1 MHQTIDEASDNVLEA
16 LKDLMKFVNGT
27 MGDIDSIAF
36 LVSSVENAKNAVRL
50 DKIIFL
56 QCVGKLS
63 ECFKYKWIQRE
74 LFLQYRISSDKRS
87 RCLLNFETVRCGAY

>member
-1 MHQTIDEASDNVLEA
+1 MHQTIDETSDDVLEA

-50 DKIIFL
+50 DEI
-56 QCVGKLS
+56 
-63 ECFKYKWIQRE
+63 
-74 LFLQYRISSDKRS
+74 
-87 RCLLNFETVRCGAY
+87 NFFYNA